1 MVFIAILDFI
11 SLIANL
17 YHGMDRTTND
27 RRKPAPSAIYQ
38 DIRNPPV
45 AINIIDF
52 IPRAQALL
60 PPSVFPPSLLRAKV
74 STRASSRFGM
84 SNRVGLSFEG
94 LELQPIELLGRRVDG
109 LPPLSV
115 DFTWP
120 GGLLRELAALVP
132 GLGDALG
139 SGGGAGKAAKADAP
153 GYFDV
158 EYLDDELLIIRQQ
171 APGGVFA
178 LVKVDS
184 CDP

>member
-1 MVFIAILDFI
+1 MHPNRLDAKNNRSI
-11 SLIANL
+11 QV
-17 YHGMDRTTND
+17 
-27 RRKPAPSAIYQ
+27 APSAIYQ

-52 IPRAQALL
+52 IPRSQTLL
-60 PPSVFPPSLLRAKV
+60 PLSISPPSLLRAKV
-74 STRASSRFGM
+74 ATRTSSRANM

-120 GGLLRELAALVP
+120 GNLLRDLAALVP
-132 GLGDALG
+132 GLDLDDLGLTSGGG
-139 SGGGAGKAAKADAP
+139 SGGAGNRTNDDAP
-153 GYFDV
+153 GFFDV
-158 EYLDDELLIIRQQ
+158 EYLDDEMLIIRQQ
-171 APGGVFA
+171 APGGVFV

>member
-1 MVFIAILDFI
+1 
-11 SLIANL
+11 
-17 YHGMDRTTND
+17 
-27 RRKPAPSAIYQ
+27 
-38 DIRNPPV
+38 V

-52 IPRAQALL
+52 IPRAQSLL
-60 PPSVFPPSLLRAKV
+60 PPSMSPPSLLRARV
-74 STRASSRFGM
+74 STRASSRSGK

-120 GGLLRELAALVP
+120 GSLLKELTALVP
-132 GLGDALG
+132 GLGDALLG
-139 SGGGAGKAAKADAP
+139 SENEDAP

-171 APGGVFA
+171 GIRQAPGGVFA

>member
-1 MVFIAILDFI
+1 MHPARL
-11 SLIANL
+11 
-17 YHGMDRTTND
+17 HTNKTV
-27 RRKPAPSAIYQ
+27 RYIAPSAIYQ

-52 IPRAQALL
+52 IPRSQTLL
-60 PPSVFPPSLLRAKV
+60 PLSISPPSLLRAKV
-74 STRASSRFGM
+74 ATRASSRANI
-84 SNRVGLSFEG
+84 SNRIGLSFEG

-120 GGLLRELAALVP
+120 GTLLRELAALLP
-132 GLGDALG
+132 GLDRDNLG
-139 SGGGAGKAAKADAP
+139 ITSGGVDGVGKRTNDDAP

-158 EYLDDELLIIRQQ
+158 EYLDEEMLIIRQQ
-171 APGGVFA
+171 APGGVFV

>member
-1 MVFIAILDFI
+1 MQK
-11 SLIANL
+11 
-17 YHGMDRTTND
+17 TT
-27 RRKPAPSAIYQ
+27 APSAIYQ

-52 IPRAQALL
+52 IPRAQSLL
-60 PPSVFPPSLLRAKV
+60 PPSMSPPSLLRARV
-74 STRASSRFGM
+74 STRASSRSGL

-120 GGLLRELAALVP
+120 GSLLKELAALIP

-139 SGGGAGKAAKADAP
+139 AGKTANDDAP

-178 LVKVDS
+178 LVTVDS